1 MVAQVFNIYTAKGYA
16 GDLPDSTSALVSQS
30 VVAAVPLGFGIAAN
44 GDGTIVASGGYVH
57 GITRRELNHEAANRP
72 SDGTTNY
79 IVGSSVSVLRQG
91 YIYVEVTGRAAVA
104 GALANVVDATGAF
117 TGGSAGAGESASTNV
132 VFQEAGIVGSVVKAW
147 IEHQPV

>member
-30 VVAAVPLGFGIAAN
+30 VVATVELGFGRAVT
-44 GDGTIVASGGYVH
+44 GTGTISAGGYVH

-91 YIYVEVTGRAAVA
+91 YIYVEVTGRAAVS
-104 GALANVVDATGAF
+104 GAVANVVTATGEFA
-117 TGGSAGAGESASTNV
+117 GGVAAIGEAASTNV

-147 IEHQPV
+147 IEHQPI